1 MNGEAAN
8 SHRQQNLYWNQ
19 MIELKVAAG
28 YIRRYR
34 DDVGKKVTALATLKA
49 VASSGGIAAWV
60 IWKEYAFYW
69 GAIIAASQLAD
80 ALKEVFPFT
89 KIHKA
94 ASDHTVTLNGMF
106 IDAQLE
112 WENIFY
118 GRYTDEQI
126 MNRRHKITKLQH
138 ETERKNFP
146 HGLSEKEAFVAEAEQ
161 EAVDY
166 FAAMYGVK
174 ISLGTSDG

>member
-1 MNGEAAN
+1 
-8 SHRQQNLYWNQ
+8 

-34 DDVGKKVTALATLKA
+34 DDVGKRVSTLGTIRA
-49 VASSGGIAAWV
+49 VASSGGIAAWA
-60 IWKEYAFYW
+60 IWKEHAFIW
-69 GAIIAASQLAD
+69 GAIIAASQVAD

-94 ASDHTVTLNGMF
+94 ASDHTISLNSMF

-112 WENIFY
+112 WENIFQ

-126 MNRRHKITKLQH
+126 MSRRFKLMKLQH

-146 HGLSEKEAFVAEAEQ
+146 NGLAEKEVLMAEAER
-161 EAVDY
+161 EATEY
-166 FAAMYGVK
+166 FTAMYGGRM
-174 ISLGTSDG
+174 SLEVANE